1 MTHLPDDLALSC
13 PQPRT
18 HPAGPDTKQ
27 AVCGPTVASSHPQGS
42 VHGVNVL
49 CSGVYD
55 VETLDQPKCASI
67 GDPSHAFG
75 SILTRNSIQLKVMG
89 QV

>member
-1 MTHLPDDLALSC
+1 MTHLPEHLALSC
-13 PQPRT
+13 PQPQAY
-18 HPAGPDTKQ
+18 PAGPGTKQ
-27 AVCGPTVASSHPQGS
+27 AVCGPTLASSHRQGR
-42 VHGVNVL
+42 VHRVNVL

-55 VETLDQPKCASI
+55 AETLDQPICASI
-67 GDPSHAFG
+67 GDPSHACG